1 LRRELRLASL
11 PRSLQ
16 RVFPVL
22 AVLCGLPCG
31 APAAEPEFQT
41 QVWLNP
47 GFYSYHFDRDK
58 NLREN
63 NTGLGVEV
71 LLAPDHGLMAGTFMN
86 SRDERSYYAG
96 YQWRPLHWRPAHVLV
111 SAGVAVAAI
120 DGYPTYK
127 DGGWFLSLLPVLS
140 IEGRRLGINLSIIPT
155 IKDRIDGAIAVQV
168 KLRVW

>member
-11 PRSLQ
+11 
-16 RVFPVL
+16 L
-22 AVLCGLPCG
+22 AALCGLPCG

>member
-1 LRRELRLASL
+1 M
-11 PRSLQ
+11 
-16 RVFPVL
+16 L